1 MTSDLFS
8 EDKIF
13 KYLVI
18 GLTVIGVF
26 ILVNYFFL
34 NPNPPSLINLPAAP
48 LKEIKIDPQLL
59 ESPLLENLSPFDKIL
74 PPQNIGRENPFE
86 PF

>member
-18 GLTVIGVF
+18 GLTVSGVF

-34 NPNPPSLINLPAAP
+34 NPNPPLLINLPPTP

-59 ESPLLENLSPFDKIL
+59 ESPLLENLSFFDKIL